1 MQYDTVFFAALNALA
16 IFEGGGNLVDLNIR
30 KVEGG
35 KSGIGHLFFFHG
47 SLIAL
52 CSKHGQS
59 VFSLIYD
66 PQLAPLALV
75 LARACCNFK

>member
-35 KSGIGHLFFFHG
+35 KPGIGHLFF
-47 SLIAL
+47 SSRQPD
-52 CSKHGQS
+52 CS
-59 VFSLIYD
+59 VFKAWAIRVFID
-66 PQLAPLALV
+66 I
-75 LARACCNFK
+75 

>member
-35 KSGIGHLFFFHG
+35 KSGIGHLFFFT
-47 SLIAL
+47 A
-52 CSKHGQS
+52 
-59 VFSLIYD
+59 
-66 PQLAPLALV
+66 A
-75 LARACCNFK
+75 

>member
-35 KSGIGHLFFFHG
+35 KSGIGHLFF
-47 SLIAL
+47 SRQPD
-52 CSKHGQS
+52 CS
-59 VFSLIYD
+59 VFKAWAIRVFID
-66 PQLAPLALV
+66 I
-75 LARACCNFK
+75 

>member
-30 KVEGG
+30 KVKGG

-66 PQLAPLALV
+66 PQLAPLALG
-75 LARACCNFK
+75 LLLNCNFI